1 MASYIGNILTVPYPG
16 STSSGSDA
24 SNSGD
29 SAVSYSEFLRNFYEF
44 ENEAAVAQWKRELT
58 SALQAQDFE
67 AKQAELAYE
76 RSQASSDKAM
86 QFEAEQAQKAMD
98 FESAQAQL
106 NRDWQEEMSS
116 TAYQRAVKDL
126 QAAGINPILAA
137 GAQASTPT
145 GGAASGFSSSGKV
158 ASAPSASG
166 FKANST
172 KADYKGALSAMAQMY
187 TAFLTSATKALT
199 SLVPW

>member
-1 MASYIGNILTVPYPG
+1 MAGYIGNILTVPNPG
-16 STSSGSDA
+16 SMSSGGDVSSSD
-24 SNSGD
+24 NS
-29 SAVSYSEFLRNFYEF
+29 SVSYAEFLRNFYEF
-44 ENEAAVAQWKRELT
+44 ENKAAEDQWKRELT
-58 SALQAQDFE
+58 SAIQAQRFE
-67 AKQAELAYE
+67 AEQAKIAYE
-76 RSQASSDKAM
+76 RSQASADKSM
-86 QFEAEQAQKAMD
+86 TWEAEQAQKAMD

-106 NRDWQEEMSS
+106 NRDWQEQMSS

-126 QAAGINPILAA
+126 QAAGLNPILAA
-137 GAQASTPT
+137 GAQASTPS

-187 TAFLTSATKALT
+187 TAFLTILPSQRTL
-199 SLVPW
+199 

>member
-1 MASYIGNILTVPYPG
+1 MAGYIGNILTVPNPG
-16 STSSGSDA
+16 SMSSGKDVSSSD
-24 SNSGD
+24 SSG
-29 SAVSYSEFLRNFYEF
+29 VSYAEFLRDFYNY
-44 ENEAAVAQWKRELT
+44 ENQAAQQQWEREQQSAEAAQR
-58 SALQAQDFE
+58 FE
-67 AKQAELAYE
+67 AEQARLAYE
-76 RSQASSDKAM
+76 RSQASADKSM
-86 QFEAEQAQKAMD
+86 SWEAEQAQKAMD

-106 NRDWQEEMSS
+106 NRDWQERMSS
-116 TAYQRAVKDL
+116 TAFQRAVKDL
-126 QAAGINPILAA
+126 QAAGLNPILAA

-158 ASAPSASG
+158 ASTPSASG

>member
-1 MASYIGNILTVPYPG
+1 MAGYIGNILTVPYPG
-16 STSSGSDA
+16 GSGGGSSAESI
-24 SNSGD
+24 SGG
-29 SAVSYSEFLRNFYEF
+29 VSYAEFLRNFYKF
-44 ENEAAVAQWKRELT
+44 ENEAAEAQWHRELT
-58 SALQAQDFE
+58 SAIQAQKFE
-67 AKQAELAYE
+67 AEQAQLAYE
-76 RSQASSDKAM
+76 RSQASADLAM
-86 QFEAEQAQKAMD
+86 NFEAEQAQKAMD

-126 QAAGINPILAA
+126 QAAGLNPILAA
-137 GAQASTPT
+137 GAQASTPS

-158 ASAPSASG
+158 AESSAASG
-166 FKANST
+166 FKANSS

>member
-1 MASYIGNILTVPYPG
+1 MAGYIGNILTVPNPSGG
-16 STSSGSDA
+16 SSASDVVSSGG
-24 SNSGD
+24 SG
-29 SAVSYSEFLRNFYEF
+29 VSYAEFLRNFYDY
-44 ENEAAVAQWKRELT
+44 ENKAAIDQYNREVA
-58 SALQAQDFE
+58 SAANAQRFE
-67 AKQAELAYE
+67 AQQAEIAYE
-76 RSQASSDKAM
+76 RSQASADKSM
-86 QFEAEQAQKAMD
+86 VWEAEQAQKAMD
-98 FESAQAQL
+98 FETAQAQI
-106 NRDWQEEMSS
+106 NRDWQEQMSS

-126 QAAGINPILAA
+126 QAAGLNPILAV

-172 KADYKGALSAMAQMY
+172 KADYKGALSAMSQMY

>member
-1 MASYIGNILTVPYPG
+1 MAGYIGNILTVPNPSGG
-16 STSSGSDA
+16 S
-24 SNSGD
+24 
-29 SAVSYSEFLRNFYEF
+29 SAKSTDDGVSYGEFLRDFYNY
-44 ENEAAVAQWKRELT
+44 ENQAAEQQWLREQQSAEAAQR
-58 SALQAQDFE
+58 FE
-67 AKQAELAYE
+67 AEQARLAYE
-76 RSQASSDKAM
+76 RSQASADKSM
-86 QFEAEQAQKAMD
+86 SWEAEQAQKAMD

-106 NRDWQEEMSS
+106 NRDWQEKMSS

-126 QAAGINPILAA
+126 QAAGLNPILAA

>member
-1 MASYIGNILTVPYPG
+1 MAGYIGNILTVPNPG
-16 STSSGSDA
+16 STSSAGGA

-29 SAVSYSEFLRNFYEF
+29 ASVSYAEFLKNFYKF
-44 ENEAAVAQWKRELT
+44 ENEAAQQQWEREQQSAEAAQRFE
-58 SALQAQDFE
+58 AEQAQ
-67 AKQAELAYE
+67 LAYE
-76 RSQASSDKAM
+76 RSQLSADKSM
-86 QFEAEQAQKAMD
+86 TWEAEQAQKAMN
-98 FESAQAQL
+98 FEAAQAQL
-106 NRDWQEEMSS
+106 NRDWQERMSS

-137 GAQASTPT
+137 GAQASTPS